1 MTGPAA
7 LDVSA
12 LLDAAE
18 AAAPA
23 AGVDA
28 LAAALARML
37 GAKEVSFLIADIS
50 GGTLVRLTRTPTDGP
65 AAQRPPAEQVPI
77 ADSPQG
83 SALRTQRVQ
92 QVDAPDGVWLFA
104 PVTQRGESVGVLE
117 LLIAGPAG
125 PAVLAAVS
133 QAAHALAFV
142 VIADRRYSDLYEWG
156 QRSTPLALA
165 AEIQRRLLPASYTC
179 EAGQFSLSGW
189 LIPANEAGGDTF
201 DYILD
206 RDTLHLS
213 ITDAMGH
220 GVEAAQLATLAVA
233 SLRNSR
239 RRGAGV
245 LEMAQTA
252 SRVLAEHGREDQF
265 VTGQVLRVDLATG
278 QVELVN
284 AGHMRPLLVRDGEVT
299 QLPLAAD
306 PVFGVW
312 PDMPYQLQR
321 FDLVVGDRLVLLT
334 DGMYERNAE
343 AAAVDQLLPT
353 LHDLHPR
360 EAVQALTAAVLTA
373 TEGDVLDDA
382 TALVL
387 DWYGGPTRDRGAVA
401 GAGRGLASGA
411 LRPPGE
417 HPGQVGG

>member
-1 MTGPAA
+1 MTRPAS
-7 LDVSA
+7 LDVNA

-28 LAAALARML
+28 VAAALAAML
-37 GAKEVSFLIADIS
+37 GAKQVSFLIADIS
-50 GGTLVRLTRTPTDGP
+50 GGTLVRLTRTPTDAP
-65 AAQRPPAEQVPI
+65 AAQRPPDDQVPI

-83 SALRTQRVQ
+83 TALRTQRVQ
-92 QVDAPDGVWLFA
+92 HVAADGGVWLFA

-117 LLIAGPAG
+117 LLLDGPAG
-125 PAVLAAVS
+125 PDVVAAVS

-206 RDTLHLS
+206 RDALHLS

-252 SRVLAEHGREDQF
+252 SRVLADHGREDQF
-265 VTGQVLRVDLATG
+265 VTGQVLRVELATG
-278 QVELVN
+278 AVELVN
-284 AGHMRPLLVRDGEVT
+284 AGHMRPLLVRDGQVT
-299 QLPLAAD
+299 QLALDAD
-306 PVFGVW
+306 PVFGVL
-312 PDMPYQLQR
+312 PDMRYQLQR
-321 FDLVVGDRLVLLT
+321 FALRVGDRLVLLT

-353 LHDLHPR
+353 LQALHPR
-360 EAVQALTAAVLTA
+360 EAVQALTAAVLAA
-373 TEGDVLDDA
+373 TDGNVLDDA

-387 DWYGGPTRDRGAVA
+387 DWYGGPARDRGSAA
-401 GAGRGLASGA
+401 GAGTALASQA
-411 LRPPGE
+411 LAPPE
-417 HPGQVGG
+417 E

>member
-1 MTGPAA
+1 MTAPAP

-28 LAAALARML
+28 VAAALTAML

-50 GGTLVRLTRTPTDGP
+50 GGTLVRLTRTPTGGP
-65 AAQRPPAEQVPI
+65 VAQRPPDEQVPI
-77 ADSPQG
+77 TDSPQG
-83 SALRTQRVQ
+83 TALRTQRVQ
-92 QVDAPDGVWLFA
+92 QVVAHDGVWLFA
-104 PVTQRGESVGVLE
+104 PVTQRGETVGVLE
-117 LLIAGPAG
+117 LLLDAAAH
-125 PAVLAAVS
+125 PAVVSAVS

-206 RDTLHLS
+206 RDALHLS

-220 GVEAAQLATLAVA
+220 GVQAAQLATLAVA

-245 LEMAQTA
+245 VEMAQTV
-252 SRVLAEHGREDQF
+252 SRVLAEHAREDQF
-265 VTGQVLRVDLATG
+265 VTGQVLRVELATG
-278 QVELVN
+278 AVELVN
-284 AGHMRPLLVRDGEVT
+284 AGHMRPLLVREGGVT
-299 QLPLAAD
+299 QVPLDAD
-306 PVFGVW
+306 PVFGVL
-312 PDMPYQLQR
+312 PDTPYQLQR
-321 FDLVVGDRLVLLT
+321 FELRAGDRLVLLT

-343 AAAVDQLLPT
+343 AAAVDKLLPT
-353 LHDLHPR
+353 LRALHPR
-360 EAVQALTAAVLTA
+360 EAVQALTAAVLAA
-373 TEGDVLDDA
+373 TDGHVLDDA

-387 DWYGGPTRDRGAVA
+387 DWYGGPTRDRGSVA
-401 GAGRGLASGA
+401 GAGSGLASRA
-411 LRPPGE
+411 LGPPG
-417 HPGQVGG
+417 G

>member
-1 MTGPAA
+1 MTHHAP

-12 LLDAAE
+12 LLEAAE

-28 LAAALARML
+28 VAEALAAMLDAR
-37 GAKEVSFLIADIS
+37 EVSFLIADIS
-50 GGTLVRLTRTPTDGP
+50 GGMLIRLTRTPTTGP
-65 AAQRPPAEQVPI
+65 AAQRLANEQVAI
-77 ADSPQG
+77 ADSPHG
-83 SALRTQRVQ
+83 TALRTQQVQ
-92 QVDAPDGVWLFA
+92 QVEAADGVWMYA
-104 PVTQRGESVGVLE
+104 PVTQRGETIGVLE
-117 LLIAGPAG
+117 LLLAGSAG
-125 PAVLAAVS
+125 PAVVSSVS

-156 QRSTPLALA
+156 VRSSPLALA

-220 GVEAAQLATLAVA
+220 GVEAAQLATLAVG

-239 RRGAGV
+239 RRGAGL
-245 LEMAQTA
+245 LEMAQNV
-252 SRVLAEHGREDQF
+252 SRALADHGREDQF

-278 QVELVN
+278 DVEVVN
-284 AGHMRPLLVRDGEVT
+284 AGHMRPLLVREGQVT
-299 QLPLAAD
+299 QLPLDAD
-306 PVFGVW
+306 PVFGVL
-312 PDMPYQLQR
+312 PDLPYQLQR
-321 FDLVVGDRLVLLT
+321 FSLRAGDRLVLLT

-343 AAAVDQLLPT
+343 AAAVDRLLRT
-353 LHDLHPR
+353 LQDLHPR
-360 EAVQALTAAVLTA
+360 EAVQALTAAVLAVT
-373 TEGDVLDDA
+373 GGNVLDDA

-387 DWYGGPTRDRGAVA
+387 DWYGGPTRDRGSSA
-401 GAGRGLASGA
+401 GAGTGLASS
-411 LRPPGE
+411 
-417 HPGQVGG
+417 

>member
-1 MTGPAA
+1 MMEF
-7 LDVSA
+7 DVSR
-12 LLDAAE
+12 LLEAAE

-23 AGVDA
+23 EGVDA
-28 LAAALARML
+28 VAEALARML
-37 GAKEVSFLIADIS
+37 GAKEVSFLVADIS
-50 GGTLVRLTRTPTDGP
+50 GGSLVRLTRAPHAGP
-65 AAQRPPAEQVPI
+65 AAQRPAQERVSI
-77 ADSPQG
+77 ADSLQG
-83 SALRTQRVQ
+83 LALRTQQVQ
-92 QVDAPDGVWLFA
+92 HAPADDGVWLYA
-104 PVTQRGESVGVLE
+104 PVTQRGETVGVLE
-117 LLIAGPAG
+117 LLLADPAG
-125 PAVLAAVS
+125 DAVVRAVS

-156 QRSTPLALA
+156 QRSSPLALA

-206 RDTLHLS
+206 RETLHLS

-220 GVEAAQLATLAVA
+220 GVQAAQLATLAVG

-252 SRVLAEHGREDQF
+252 SRAIAEHSGEDQF
-265 VTGQVLRVDLATG
+265 VTGQVFRIDLATG
-278 QVELVN
+278 DVEMVN
-284 AGHMRPLLVRDGEVT
+284 AGHMRPLLVRDGVAAPM
-299 QLPLAAD
+299 PLDAD

-312 PDMPYQLQR
+312 PDLPYQLQR
-321 FDLVVGDRLVLLT
+321 FRLEVGDRLVLVT

-343 AAAVDQLLPT
+343 AAQVDKLLTT
-353 LHDLHPR
+353 LGDRHPR
-360 EAVQALTAAVLTA
+360 EAVQEITAAVLRV
-373 TEGDVLDDA
+373 TEGNVLDDA

-387 DWYGGPTRDRGAVA
+387 DWYGGPARDRGTHA
-401 GAGRGLASGA
+401 GASTGIASD
-411 LRPPGE
+411 
-417 HPGQVGG
+417 

>member
-1 MTGPAA
+1 MTQHSP

-28 LAAALARML
+28 VAEALAGML

-50 GGTLVRLTRTPTDGP
+50 GGSLVRLTRTPTAGP
-65 AAQRPPAEQVPI
+65 AAQRPPDERIPI
-77 ADSPQG
+77 ESSAQG
-83 SALRTQRVQ
+83 MALRTQRVQ
-92 QVDAPDGVWLFA
+92 QVAADDGVWLYA
-104 PVTQRGESVGVLE
+104 PVTQRGETVGVLE
-117 LLIAGPAG
+117 LLLAGPAG
-125 PAVLAAVS
+125 PAVVSSVS

-156 QRSTPLALA
+156 QRSSPLALA

-220 GVEAAQLATLAVA
+220 GVEAAQLATLAVG

-239 RRGAGV
+239 RGGAGV
-245 LEMAQTA
+245 LEMAQAA
-252 SRVLAEHGREDQF
+252 SRTIAEHADEDQF

-278 QVELVN
+278 AVELVN
-284 AGHMRPLLVRDGEVT
+284 AGHMRPLVVRGGEVT
-299 QLPLAAD
+299 QLPLDAD
-306 PVFGVW
+306 PVFGVL
-312 PDMPYQLQR
+312 PDLPYQLQR
-321 FDLVVGDRLVLLT
+321 FQLRAGDRLVLLT

-343 AAAVDQLLPT
+343 AAAVDHLLTT

-360 EAVQALTAAVLTA
+360 ETVQALTAAVLAA
-373 TEGDVLDDA
+373 TDGDVLDDA

-387 DWYGGPTRDRGAVA
+387 DWYGGPTRDRGSNA
-401 GAGRGLASGA
+401 GAGTDLASS
-411 LRPPGE
+411 
-417 HPGQVGG
+417 